1 MHEDI
6 ALVLLTPADEAILV
20 AERVPLDSALA
31 TRLQHLLRLLLLHVL
46 VQSFLVL
53 LLAFFQGQTRSAR
66 VALLLRSGAR
76 LKQTNIPS

>member
-1 MHEDI
+1 MHENI
-6 ALVLLTPADEAILV
+6 ALFLLIPADEAILV

-31 TRLQHLLRLLLLHVL
+31 TRLQHLLRLLLLRVL

-53 LLAFFQGQTRSAR
+53 LLALFQGQTRSAR